1 MDSAIL
7 GILDIGEYGLVL
19 YSLIV
24 AIFAILLGGLLGF
37 EREINGHAAGLRTHI
52 LITMSGTLVG
62 IIGVTMLDE
71 YRTFLLLG
79 IVIALGFVSAG
90 SIVQTGKDVRGIT
103 TSSTLLLTGVLGFF
117 IGVGYVLEAMVLTL
131 IALGVLVMLHQVES
145 KTSKKNPTITILL
158 DSNVKLGDEI
168 IKVAETFGL
177 KIKNISSKIAKYH
190 DQDVLKVVVTFF
202 KAPKD
207 TIIAF
212 KDELQTAIDPLD
224 IKANLNRL
232 SY

>member
-7 GILDIGEYGLVL
+7 GILNIGEYGLVL

-62 IIGVTMLDE
+62 IIGVTMNE
-71 YRTFLLLG
+71 NRTFLLLG

-168 IKVAETFGL
+168 IKVADTFGL
-177 KIKNISSKIAKYH
+177 KIKNISSKISKYH

>member
-62 IIGVTMLDE
+62 IIGVTMNE
-71 YRTFLLLG
+71 NRTFLLLG

-117 IGVGYVLEAMVLTL
+117 IGVGYILEAMVLTL
-131 IALGVLVMLHQVES
+131 IALGVLVMLHQVET

>member
-52 LITMSGTLVG
+52 LITMAGTLVG
-62 IIGVTMLDE
+62 LIGVTMNE
-71 YRTFLLLG
+71 NRTFLLLG

>member
-7 GILDIGEYGLVL
+7 GVLDIGEYGLVL

-52 LITMSGTLVG
+52 LITMAGTLVG
-62 IIGVTMLDE
+62 IIGVTMNE
-71 YRTFLLLG
+71 NRTFLLLG

>member
-52 LITMSGTLVG
+52 LITMAGTLVG
-62 IIGVTMLDE
+62 IIGVTMNE
-71 YRTFLLLG
+71 NRTFLLLG

-117 IGVGYVLEAMVLTL
+117 IGVGCVLEAMVLTL
-131 IALGVLVMLHQVES
+131 IALGVLVMLHQVET

-177 KIKNISSKIAKYH
+177 KIKNISSKISKYH

>member
-52 LITMSGTLVG
+52 LITMAGTLVG
-62 IIGVTMLDE
+62 IIGVTMNE
-71 YRTFLLLG
+71 NRTFLLLG

-117 IGVGYVLEAMVLTL
+117 IGVGYILEAMVLTL

>member
-52 LITMSGTLVG
+52 LITMAGTLVG
-62 IIGVTMLDE
+62 IIGVTMNE
-71 YRTFLLLG
+71 NRTFLLLG

-145 KTSKKNPTITILL
+145 KTSKKNATITILL

>member
-52 LITMSGTLVG
+52 LITMAGTLVG
-62 IIGVTMLDE
+62 IIGVTMNE
-71 YRTFLLLG
+71 NRTFLLLG

-145 KTSKKNPTITILL
+145 KTSKKKPTITILL

-232 SY
+232 SV

>member
-24 AIFAILLGGLLGF
+24 AIFAILLGGLLGL

-52 LITMSGTLVG
+52 LITMAGTLVG
-62 IIGVTMLDE
+62 IIGVTMNE
-71 YRTFLLLG
+71 NRTFLLLG

-117 IGVGYVLEAMVLTL
+117 IGVGYVLEAMVITL

-177 KIKNISSKIAKYH
+177 KIKNISSKISKYH

>member
-24 AIFAILLGGLLGF
+24 AIFAILLGGLLGL

-62 IIGVTMLDE
+62 IIGVTMNE
-71 YRTFLLLG
+71 NRTFLLLG

-177 KIKNISSKIAKYH
+177 KIKNISSKISKYH

>member
-24 AIFAILLGGLLGF
+24 AIFAILLGGLLGL

-52 LITMSGTLVG
+52 LITMAGTLVG
-62 IIGVTMLDE
+62 IIGVTMNE
-71 YRTFLLLG
+71 NRTFLLLG

-177 KIKNISSKIAKYH
+177 KIKNISSKISKYH

>member
-24 AIFAILLGGLLGF
+24 AIFAILLGGLLGL

-52 LITMSGTLVG
+52 LITMAGTLVG
-62 IIGVTMLDE
+62 IIGVTMNE
-71 YRTFLLLG
+71 NRTFLLLG

-168 IKVAETFGL
+168 IKVADTFGL
-177 KIKNISSKIAKYH
+177 KIKNISSKISKYH

>member
-52 LITMSGTLVG
+52 LITMAGTLVG
-62 IIGVTMLDE
+62 IIGVTMNE
-71 YRTFLLLG
+71 NRTFLLLG

-168 IKVAETFGL
+168 IKVADTFGL

-232 SY
+232 SV

>member
-24 AIFAILLGGLLGF
+24 AIFAILLGGLLGL

-52 LITMSGTLVG
+52 LITMAGTLVG
-62 IIGVTMLDE
+62 IIGVTMNE
-71 YRTFLLLG
+71 NRTFLLLG

-117 IGVGYVLEAMVLTL
+117 IGVGYILEAMVLTL
-131 IALGVLVMLHQVES
+131 IALGVLVMLHQVET

-177 KIKNISSKIAKYH
+177 KIKNISSKISKYH

>member
-52 LITMSGTLVG
+52 LITMAGTLVG
-62 IIGVTMLDE
+62 IIGVTMNE
-71 YRTFLLLG
+71 NRTFLLLG

-202 KAPKD
+202 KAPKN

>member
-52 LITMSGTLVG
+52 LITMAGTLVG
-62 IIGVTMLDE
+62 IIGVTMNE
-71 YRTFLLLG
+71 NRTFLLLG
-79 IVIALGFVSAG
+79 IVIALGFVSVG

-131 IALGVLVMLHQVES
+131 IALGVLVMLHQVET

-177 KIKNISSKIAKYH
+177 KIKNISSKISKYH

>member
-52 LITMSGTLVG
+52 LITMAGTLVG
-62 IIGVTMLDE
+62 IIGVTMNE
-71 YRTFLLLG
+71 NRTFLLLG
-79 IVIALGFVSAG
+79 IVLALGFVSAG

-103 TSSTLLLTGVLGFF
+103 TASTLLLTGVLGFF

>member
-7 GILDIGEYGLVL
+7 GILNIGEYGLVL

-52 LITMSGTLVG
+52 LITMAGTLVG
-62 IIGVTMLDE
+62 IIGVTMNE
-71 YRTFLLLG
+71 NRTFLLLG

>member
-24 AIFAILLGGLLGF
+24 AIFAILLGGLLGL

-62 IIGVTMLDE
+62 IIGVTMNE
-71 YRTFLLLG
+71 NRTFLLLG

-190 DQDVLKVVVTFF
+190 DQDVLKVVITFF

>member
-7 GILDIGEYGLVL
+7 RILDIGEYGLVL

-62 IIGVTMLDE
+62 IIGVTMNE
-71 YRTFLLLG
+71 NRTFLLLG

-177 KIKNISSKIAKYH
+177 KIKNISSKISKYH

>member
-52 LITMSGTLVG
+52 LITMAGTLVG
-62 IIGVTMLDE
+62 IIGVTMNE
-71 YRTFLLLG
+71 NRTFLLLG

-168 IKVAETFGL
+168 LKVAETFGL

>member
-24 AIFAILLGGLLGF
+24 AIFAILLGGLLGL
-37 EREINGHAAGLRTHI
+37 EREINGHAAGLRTRI
-52 LITMSGTLVG
+52 LITMAGTLVG
-62 IIGVTMLDE
+62 IIGVTMNE
-71 YRTFLLLG
+71 NRTFLLLG

-177 KIKNISSKIAKYH
+177 KIKNISSKISKYH

>member
-7 GILDIGEYGLVL
+7 RILDIGEYGLVL

-52 LITMSGTLVG
+52 LITMAGTLVG
-62 IIGVTMLDE
+62 IIGVTMNE
-71 YRTFLLLG
+71 NRTFLLLG

>member
-37 EREINGHAAGLRTHI
+37 EREINGHAAGLRTQI

-62 IIGVTMLDE
+62 IIGVTMNE
-71 YRTFLLLG
+71 NRTFLLLG

>member
-52 LITMSGTLVG
+52 LITMAGTLVG
-62 IIGVTMLDE
+62 IIGVTMNE
-71 YRTFLLLG
+71 NRTFLLLG

-117 IGVGYVLEAMVLTL
+117 IGVGYILEAMVLTL

-177 KIKNISSKIAKYH
+177 KIKNISSRIAKYH

>member
-7 GILDIGEYGLVL
+7 GVLDIGEYGLVL

-24 AIFAILLGGLLGF
+24 AIFAILLGGLLGL

-52 LITMSGTLVG
+52 LITMAGTLVG
-62 IIGVTMLDE
+62 IIGVTMNE
-71 YRTFLLLG
+71 NRTFLLLG

-177 KIKNISSKIAKYH
+177 KIKNISSKISKYH

>member
-62 IIGVTMLDE
+62 IIGVTMNE
-71 YRTFLLLG
+71 NRTFLLLG

>member
-7 GILDIGEYGLVL
+7 GILDIGDYGLVL

-52 LITMSGTLVG
+52 LITMAGTLVG
-62 IIGVTMLDE
+62 IIGVTMNE
-71 YRTFLLLG
+71 NRTFLLLG

-177 KIKNISSKIAKYH
+177 KIKNISSKISKYH

>member
-37 EREINGHAAGLRTHI
+37 EREINGHAAGLRTHL
-52 LITMSGTLVG
+52 LITMAGTLVG
-62 IIGVTMLDE
+62 IIGVTMNE
-71 YRTFLLLG
+71 NRTFLLLG

-131 IALGVLVMLHQVES
+131 IALGVLVMLHQVET

>member
-62 IIGVTMLDE
+62 IIGVTMNE
-71 YRTFLLLG
+71 NRTFLLLG

-177 KIKNISSKIAKYH
+177 KIKNISSKISKYH

>member
-7 GILDIGEYGLVL
+7 GVLDIGEYGLVL

-62 IIGVTMLDE
+62 IIGVTMNE
-71 YRTFLLLG
+71 NRTFLLLG

-131 IALGVLVMLHQVES
+131 IALGVLVMLHQVET

-177 KIKNISSKIAKYH
+177 KIKNISSKISKYH

>member
-7 GILDIGEYGLVL
+7 GILNIGEYGLVL

-52 LITMSGTLVG
+52 LITMAGTLVG
-62 IIGVTMLDE
+62 IIGVTMNE
-71 YRTFLLLG
+71 NRTFLLLG

-131 IALGVLVMLHQVES
+131 IALGVLVMLHQVET

>member
-24 AIFAILLGGLLGF
+24 AIFAILLGGLLGL

-52 LITMSGTLVG
+52 LITMAGTLVG
-62 IIGVTMLDE
+62 IIGVTMNE
-71 YRTFLLLG
+71 NRTFLLLG

-212 KDELQTAIDPLD
+212 KDELQTVIDPLD

>member
-52 LITMSGTLVG
+52 LITMAGTLVG
-62 IIGVTMLDE
+62 IIGVTMNE
-71 YRTFLLLG
+71 NRTFLLLG

-177 KIKNISSKIAKYH
+177 KIKNISSKISKYH

>member
-24 AIFAILLGGLLGF
+24 AIFAILLGGLLGL

-52 LITMSGTLVG
+52 LITMAGTLVG
-62 IIGVTMLDE
+62 IIGVTMNE
-71 YRTFLLLG
+71 NRTFLLLG

-90 SIVQTGKDVRGIT
+90 SIVQIGKDVRGIT

>member
-1 MDSAIL
+1 MDSALL

-24 AIFAILLGGLLGF
+24 AIFAILLGGLLGL

-62 IIGVTMLDE
+62 IIGVTMNE
-71 YRTFLLLG
+71 NRTFLLLG

-131 IALGVLVMLHQVES
+131 IALGVLVMLHQVET

>member
-24 AIFAILLGGLLGF
+24 AIFAILLGGLLGL

-62 IIGVTMLDE
+62 IIGVTMNE
-71 YRTFLLLG
+71 NRTFLLLG

-131 IALGVLVMLHQVES
+131 IALGVLVMLHQVET

-177 KIKNISSKIAKYH
+177 KIKNISSKISKYH

>member
-62 IIGVTMLDE
+62 IIGVTMNE
-71 YRTFLLLG
+71 NRTFLLLG

-232 SY
+232 SV

>member
-24 AIFAILLGGLLGF
+24 AIFAILLGGLLGL

-62 IIGVTMLDE
+62 IIGVTMNE
-71 YRTFLLLG
+71 NRTFLLLG